1 MEVIKLIGVLI
12 VIVGFILKLDTLAV
26 VVVAGLATG
35 LVAGMSPMKILETL
49 GTAFITNRTATLF
62 ILTLP
67 VIGICERN
75 GLKDKAVDFITSLKN
90 ATTGRLIAI
99 WQIIRTLASAFS
111 LRIGGHPQFI
121 RPLINPMAQAAAV
134 VQYGKLDEKTED
146 DIKGMCAGSENYG
159 NFFAQN
165 CFMGSSGTLL
175 IVSTL
180 TEQGYPVDALQ
191 IAGQSVP
198 IAVFAVIVGVIYAL
212 IFDQILK
219 RRFSAGRNRRKC
231 NMTWTVSTI
240 VSEIFYCIIG
250 LFFISNGVK
259 ALKDPDCSKK
269 HTTALFWFILA
280 FTFIVGAHLPRWIT
294 GACVV
299 LMAALTALRLVA
311 PSKSDVPQAA
321 ETRKAADKTGYAV
334 FIPPLTLAVTAVLV
348 ATFLKVLGANNAIGI
363 SGTIAL
369 LVALLLFKTKP
380 SYAVTDGTRLV
391 DNVGVTGILPQVL
404 AALGSLFT
412 AAGVGDVIAHGVSA
426 VIPTG
431 NLFAAT
437 AVYCVSMA
445 LFTMIMGNGFAAF
458 SVITVGIG
466 IPFLIAQGANP
477 VVIGAL
483 GLTAGYC
490 GTLMTPMAA
499 NFNIVPVALLETKSK
514 YAVIKSQIPVA
525 LTMLV
530 IHILLM
536 YFLAF

>member
-12 VIVGFILKLDTLAV
+12 VIVGFILKLDTLAGG
-26 VVVAGLATG
+26 VVAGLATG

-219 RRFSAGRNRRKC
+219 RRFSDRKKQEE
-231 NMTWTVSTI
+231 M
-240 VSEIFYCIIG
+240 
-250 LFFISNGVK
+250 
-259 ALKDPDCSKK
+259 
-269 HTTALFWFILA
+269 
-280 FTFIVGAHLPRWIT
+280 
-294 GACVV
+294 
-299 LMAALTALRLVA
+299 
-311 PSKSDVPQAA
+311 
-321 ETRKAADKTGYAV
+321 
-334 FIPPLTLAVTAVLV
+334 
-348 ATFLKVLGANNAIGI
+348 
-363 SGTIAL
+363 
-369 LVALLLFKTKP
+369 
-380 SYAVTDGTRLV
+380 
-391 DNVGVTGILPQVL
+391 
-404 AALGSLFT
+404 
-412 AAGVGDVIAHGVSA
+412 
-426 VIPTG
+426 
-431 NLFAAT
+431 
-437 AVYCVSMA
+437 
-445 LFTMIMGNGFAAF
+445 
-458 SVITVGIG
+458 
-466 IPFLIAQGANP
+466 
-477 VVIGAL
+477 
-483 GLTAGYC
+483 
-490 GTLMTPMAA
+490 
-499 NFNIVPVALLETKSK
+499 
-514 YAVIKSQIPVA
+514 
-525 LTMLV
+525 
-530 IHILLM
+530 
-536 YFLAF
+536 